1 VGNASEH
8 SFVEDLQSSIDAR
21 GLQISDMLAQ
31 ARQLTTVSGLAFG
44 FLLSIASSQVFERIV
59 GRALISFALMS
70 TASAIIVFLLPLLYT
85 QLRFPMDRKQIFKF
99 YVWSHKFILCGVV
112 LLFAGIYTAVCYA
125 LYLQLDW
132 PAPIVATGMFLVPL
146 IIYRLRKIGDPTG
159 LT

>member
-1 VGNASEH
+1 MGNASEH

-21 GLQISDMLAQ
+21 GLQISDILAQ

-44 FLLSIASSQVFERIV
+44 FLLSIAASHEFERII
-59 GRALISFALMS
+59 GRVLVSFALMS
-70 TASAIIVFLLPLLYT
+70 TATAIIVFLLPLLYT
-85 QLRFPMDRKQIFKF
+85 QLRFPMGREQILKF
-99 YVWSHKFILCGVV
+99 CVWSHKFILCGIV
-112 LLFAGIYTAVCYA
+112 LLFAGIYTAVWYA

-146 IIYRLRKIGDPTG
+146 IIYRLRKIGDPTE

>member
-1 VGNASEH
+1 MGNASEH
-8 SFVEDLQSSIDAR
+8 SLVEDLQSSIDAR
-21 GLQISDMLAQ
+21 GLQISDILAQ

-44 FLLSIASSQVFERIV
+44 FQLAITSSHTFEKIM
-59 GRALISFALMS
+59 GRALVSFALMS

-85 QLRFPMDRKQIFKF
+85 QLRFPMGRTQILKF

-112 LLFAGIYTAVCYA
+112 LLFAGLYTAVCYA

-132 PAPIVATGMFLVPL
+132 SAFIVATGMFLIPL
-146 IIYRLRKIGDPTG
+146 IIYGLRKIGDPTG